1 MALTLPV
8 PATIDDITPEWLNQV
23 LDPGFRGGA
32 TVVACSADII
42 SAGIGFVGDVARL
55 SLEYDRPAAGA
66 VSTVIAKVP
75 TANPSFRPIGQLL
88 GFFQKEIGFYR
99 HVAPTL
105 DIAVP
110 RAYYLGEDH
119 ATGNFIL
126 LLEDLAGMEPGD
138 QLASCS
144 REVAELAVREVA
156 RLHARWWAH
165 PDLARF
171 AEWLPGPGDLY
182 FQILEGAYKESL
194 PRFPE
199 VFGHLVDPK
208 ILEFAEIFGDRYQ
221 DAIAAGV
228 DRTPTFIHGDYRLD
242 NMLFGDGDSKPR
254 IAILDWQL
262 PFRANALWD
271 VVYFLAGNFDPEW
284 RRANED
290 DLLRVYHEAL
300 LANGVRDYAFD
311 RCRDDYRAA
320 GLVLMGYLVTNAK
333 DFDPATYNERGQRL
347 FEAMFNRYSTA
358 ILDLESWTYLP
369 E

>member
-8 PATIDDITPEWLNQV
+8 PATIDEITPDWLNQV
-23 LDPGFRGGA
+23 LHADLRGGA
-32 TVVACSADII
+32 AITGYTSDII

-55 SLEYDRPAAGA
+55 TLAYDRPAPGA
-66 VSTVIAKVP
+66 LETVIAKVP

-110 RAYYLGEDH
+110 QAYYLGEDQ
-119 ATGNFIL
+119 ASGNFIL

-144 REVAELAVREVA
+144 RDVAELAIREAA

-165 PDLARF
+165 PDLRRF
-171 AEWLPGPGDLY
+171 SDWLPGPGDLY

-199 VFGHLVDPK
+199 VFGHLVDPR
-208 ILEFAEIFGDRYQ
+208 IVEYAQIFGERYQ
-221 DAIAAGV
+221 EAIAAGV
-228 DRTPTFIHGDYRLD
+228 DRTHTFIHGDYRLD
-242 NMLFGDGDSKPR
+242 NMLFGDGETKPR

-284 RRANED
+284 RRQHEP
-290 DLLRVYHEAL
+290 DLLRAYHEAL
-300 LANGVRDYAFD
+300 LENGVRDYAFE
-311 RCRDDYRAA
+311 RCQDDYRAS

-347 FEAMFNRYSTA
+347 IETMFNRYSTA
-358 ILDLESWTYLP
+358 ILDLECWSYLP

>member
-8 PATIDDITPEWLNQV
+8 PATIDEITPEWLNRV
-23 LDPGFRGGA
+23 LDSGVRGGA
-32 TVVACSADII
+32 DVTGLTADVI

-55 SLEYDRPAAGA
+55 TLRYDRAAAGA
-66 VSTVIAKVP
+66 AETVIAKVP

-99 HVAPTL
+99 HVAPTS
-105 DIAVP
+105 DVAVP

-119 ATGNFIL
+119 EAGNFIL

-144 REVAELAVREVA
+144 LDVAELALREVA
-156 RLHARWWAH
+156 RLHARWWSH
-165 PDLARF
+165 PDLIHF
-171 AEWLPGPGDLY
+171 SDWLPGPGDLY

-208 ILEFAEIFGDRYQ
+208 VLELAVTFGDRYQ
-221 DAIAAGV
+221 EAIAAGV
-228 DRTPTFIHGDYRLD
+228 DRTHTLIHGDYRLD
-242 NMLFGDGDSKPR
+242 NMLFGDGAATPR
-254 IAILDWQL
+254 IVILDWQL

-284 RRANED
+284 RRTHEQE
-290 DLLRVYHEAL
+290 LLRAYHEAL
-300 LANGVRDYAFD
+300 LEHGVQGYPFE
-311 RCRDDYRAA
+311 RCQDDYRAA

-358 ILDLESWTYLP
+358 ILDLESWKYLP
-369 E
+369 D